1 MLQTLLNFYKKSSA
15 KGLLQEADK
24 RNSKYKN
31 MRWSVFS
38 SITIGYSLFYVCRLS
53 LGVVKSPII
62 NEGVLSESQLGI
74 IGSALFFA
82 YAFGRFTNG
91 FLADRSNIKRF
102 MSTGLLASSIINL
115 ILGFNSL
122 FFVFVVLWGLNGWF
136 QSMGAAPSIVGLS
149 RWFGNSERGTYYGI
163 WSTSHSSGNA
173 ITYLLTSVI
182 VGLFGF
188 RWGFTG
194 ASIVGVIGVIVI
206 IKYLYDSPESE
217 GLPPISQFKNE
228 PEESSSNEKTI
239 SSLQVGVLK
248 NPYVWILALS
258 SAFMYVSR
266 YAIESWGIFYLEN
279 AKGYTNFQASSILSI
294 YAVMGIVS
302 TVLCGFISDRF
313 FNSNRNKP
321 ALFYGI
327 INVIGISILLFYP
340 DSTGMI
346 DTIGVA
352 LFGFGT
358 GALITYLGGLM
369 AIDIV
374 SKKASGAAVGVV
386 GIASYIGAGVQDVMS
401 GNLIENSRT
410 VLNGIG
416 SYDFTYVQYFWVGS
430 AVISVILTLF
440 VWNAKPGD

>member
-15 KGLLQEADK
+15 KELLQEADT

-53 LGVVKSPII
+53 LSVVKSPII

-91 FLADRSNIKRF
+91 FLADRSNTKRF

-122 FFVFVVLWGLNGWF
+122 YFVFVVLWGLNGWF
-136 QSMGAAPSIVGLS
+136 QSMGAATSIVGLS

-182 VGLFGF
+182 VGLFGW

-194 ASIVGVIGVIVI
+194 ASIVGVIGAIVI

-401 GNLIENSRT
+401 GNLLENSRT

>member
-1 MLQTLLNFYKKSSA
+1 MEFGVQATAVEMQLLTC
-15 KGLLQEADK
+15 LLQLLLD
-24 RNSKYKN
+24 
-31 MRWSVFS
+31 
-38 SITIGYSLFYVCRLS
+38 C
-53 LGVVKSPII
+53 
-62 NEGVLSESQLGI
+62 
-74 IGSALFFA
+74 
-82 YAFGRFTNG
+82 
-91 FLADRSNIKRF
+91 LA
-102 MSTGLLASSIINL
+102 
-115 ILGFNSL
+115 
-122 FFVFVVLWGLNGWF
+122 
-136 QSMGAAPSIVGLS
+136 
-149 RWFGNSERGTYYGI
+149 
-163 WSTSHSSGNA
+163 
-173 ITYLLTSVI
+173 
-182 VGLFGF
+182 
-188 RWGFTG
+188 
-194 ASIVGVIGVIVI
+194 VIGAIVI

-228 PEESSSNEKTI
+228 PEESSSYEKTI

-302 TVLCGFISDRF
+302 TVLCGLISDRF

-340 DSTGMI
+340 DSTGII

>member
-15 KGLLQEADK
+15 KELLQEADT

-53 LGVVKSPII
+53 LSVVKSPII

-122 FFVFVVLWGLNGWF
+122 YFVFVVLWGLNGWF
-136 QSMGAAPSIVGLS
+136 QSMGAATSIVGLS

-182 VGLFGF
+182 VGLFGW

-194 ASIVGVIGVIVI
+194 ASIVGVIGAIVI

-401 GNLIENSRT
+401 GNLLENSRT